1 MHAPGR
7 VNLPIPRRKEPR
19 DTRGACIRG
28 GGSMPKG
35 IFISYRH
42 KDTQGEASRLADDL
56 REALPGV
63 QIFRDVETIAPGE
76 DFVVALERALADC
89 SVMLVLIG
97 PVWLEARDAQGRR
110 KIDDA
115 NDWTRLEVATG
126 LKRNVRV
133 IPVTCRDASLPG
145 TDELPDDI
153 RDLRRRQA
161 FQLDNDR
168 WRYDFEQLVDKL
180 AQSEGFKQAQRPA
193 ATAPVLPAPVAPQ
206 RSSIKR
212 WATIIAGVFGVLVV
226 IATLLESDPEFD
238 VAPPNGPKGD
248 GPIVPPPPR
257 SVSDIS
263 GVWRSSDGEV
273 YVFQQTGREIAM
285 TLQAQGVLRG
295 QGSGTIDGNL
305 LTLAVNLA
313 APTGAAVPIQC
324 RLNGAPDGRSFTGIC
339 SGPAGQFPTQ
349 FFR

>member
-1 MHAPGR
+1 
-7 VNLPIPRRKEPR
+7 
-19 DTRGACIRG
+19 
-28 GGSMPKG
+28 MPKG

-97 PVWLEARDAQGRR
+97 PIWLEARDAQSRR
-110 KIDDA
+110 KIDDP

-126 LKRNVRV
+126 LKRNVRL
-133 IPVTCRDASLPG
+133 IPVTCRDAALPA
-145 TDELPDDI
+145 TEELPDDI
-153 RDLRRRQA
+153 HDLRRRQA

-180 AQSEGFKQAQRPA
+180 AQSEGFKRAQTTAAPSPA
-193 ATAPVLPAPVAPQ
+193 APVAPAEPP
-206 RSSIKR
+206 RKSTKR
-212 WATIIAGVFGVLVV
+212 WAMIAAGAFAVLVV
-226 IATLLESDPEFD
+226 IAAMMESDPEFIT
-238 VAPPNGPKGD
+238 NGTKKD
-248 GPIVPPPPR
+248 GSIVLPPPPPG
-257 SVSDIS
+257 DIS

-273 YVFQQTGREIAM
+273 YVFQQTGRDIVM
-285 TLQAQGVLRG
+285 TLQSQGVLRG
-295 QGSGTIDGNL
+295 QGRGSIDGNL
-305 LTLAVNLA
+305 LTLAVTLM
-313 APTGAAVPIQC
+313 APTGGAVPIQC
-324 RLNGAPDGRSFTGIC
+324 RMNGTPDGRSFTGIC

>member
-1 MHAPGR
+1 
-7 VNLPIPRRKEPR
+7 
-19 DTRGACIRG
+19 
-28 GGSMPKG
+28 MPKG

-76 DFVVALERALADC
+76 DFIVALERALADC

-97 PVWLEARDAQGRR
+97 PIWLEARDAQGRR

-133 IPVTCRDASLPG
+133 IPVTCRDASLPA

-180 AQSEGFKQAQRPA
+180 AQSEGFKRSQKASA
-193 ATAPVLPAPVAPQ
+193 PAPVAPEP
-206 RSSIKR
+206 RRKSTKR
-212 WATIIAGVFGVLVV
+212 WAMIAAGAFAVLGV
-226 IATLLESDPEFD
+226 IAAMMESDPDFTT
-238 VAPPNGPKGD
+238 NGTSKD
-248 GPIVPPPPR
+248 GPIVPPPPPPIR
-257 SVSDIS
+257 DIS

-273 YVFQQTGREIAM
+273 YVFQQSGSNIAM

-305 LTLAVNLA
+305 LTLAVNLS

-324 RLNGAPDGRSFTGIC
+324 RMNGAPDGRSFTGIC

>member
-1 MHAPGR
+1 
-7 VNLPIPRRKEPR
+7 
-19 DTRGACIRG
+19 
-28 GGSMPKG
+28 MPKG

-56 REALPGV
+56 REALPDV
-63 QIFRDVETIAPGE
+63 QIFRDVETIAPGA
-76 DFVVALERALADC
+76 DFVEALERALADC

-97 PVWLEARDAQGRR
+97 PIWLEARDAQGRR

-133 IPVTCRDASLPG
+133 IPVTCRDATLPA
-145 TDELPDDI
+145 TDELPEDI

-168 WRYDFEQLVDKL
+168 WRYDLEQLVEKL
-180 AQSEGFKQAQRPA
+180 AQSEGFKRAQRNPA
-193 ATAPVLPAPVAPQ
+193 AEPAAPAAPARSSKKLWATVALAAVGVLIVISAMLENDAGLAMPPPTGDTGGGPVVPPPTGPTAPV
-206 RSSIKR
+206 R
-212 WATIIAGVFGVLVV
+212 
-226 IATLLESDPEFD
+226 
-238 VAPPNGPKGD
+238 
-248 GPIVPPPPR
+248 
-257 SVSDIS
+257 DIS

-295 QGSGTIDGNL
+295 QGQGSIDGNL
-305 LTLAVNLA
+305 LTLAVTLA
-313 APTGAAVPIQC
+313 APTGGAVPIQC
-324 RLNGAPDGRSFTGIC
+324 RMNGAPDGRSFTGIC
-339 SGPAGQFPTQ
+339 SGPTGQFPTQ

>member
-1 MHAPGR
+1 
-7 VNLPIPRRKEPR
+7 
-19 DTRGACIRG
+19 
-28 GGSMPKG
+28 
-35 IFISYRH
+35 
-42 KDTQGEASRLADDL
+42 
-56 REALPGV
+56 
-63 QIFRDVETIAPGE
+63 
-76 DFVVALERALADC
+76 
-89 SVMLVLIG
+89 MLVLIG
-97 PVWLEARDAQGRR
+97 PIWLEARDTQGRR

-133 IPVTCRDASLPG
+133 IPVTCRDAALPA
-145 TDELPDDI
+145 TEELPEDI

-180 AQSEGFKQAQRPA
+180 AQSEGFKRAQRTA
-193 ATAPVLPAPVAPQ
+193 ATATAVPVAPVAPVAPP
-206 RSSIKR
+206 RSSLKR
-212 WATIIAGVFGVLVV
+212 WAIIVAGVVGALVV
-226 IATLLESDPEFD
+226 IGTMLETGSGLDALPPAVLPGAGPAATPP
-238 VAPPNGPKGD
+238 APAAAALN
-248 GPIVPPPPR
+248 
-257 SVSDIS
+257 DIS

-295 QGSGTIDGNL
+295 QGRGTIEGSL

-313 APTGAAVPIQC
+313 VPTGAAVPIQC
-324 RLNGAPDGRSFTGIC
+324 RMNGAADGRSFTGIC
-339 SGPAGQFPTQ
+339 SGPSGQFPTQ